1 MDRRIF
7 ILVGGAATFSLAGRV
22 KGKETAVKNLGELLE
37 SIRKE
42 HGLPGIAAA
51 SVRGDRLV
59 AEGVA
64 GVRRVGGDDKIA
76 LDDRFA
82 LASCTKRMTAA
93 MIARLIDAGKLSFD
107 TTLADALPE
116 IPM

>member
-1 MDRRIF
+1 MDRRKF
-7 ILVGGAATFSLAGRV
+7 VLVSGMAAFSLAGRV
-22 KGKETAVKNLGELLE
+22 RGKEASVKNLGDLLE

-51 SVRGDRLV
+51 AVRGDRIA

-82 LASCTKRMTAA
+82 LASCTKRMTMA
-93 MIARLIDAGKLSFD
+93 MICRVID
-107 TTLADALPE
+107 
-116 IPM
+116 